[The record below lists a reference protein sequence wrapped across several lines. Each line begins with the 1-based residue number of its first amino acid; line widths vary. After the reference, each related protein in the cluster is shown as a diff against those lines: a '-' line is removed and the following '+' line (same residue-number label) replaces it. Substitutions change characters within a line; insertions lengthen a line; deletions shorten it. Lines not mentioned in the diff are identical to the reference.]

1 MPKKNIDCGMG
12 LERVTSILQEK
23 MSNYDTDAF
32 TPIFDAIQKVGW
44 FWSCCILLMYYV
56 KTFRHYKNICGIK
69 AACSMLFADLTSIVK
84 VGIETTMM
92 LALNSKLIVFYFE
105 YVRFFVVLTC
115 MCVHLCC

>member
-44 FWSCCILLMYYV
+44 FWSCCILLMYSV
-56 KTFRHYKNICGIK
+56 KTYIHYKNISAVK
-69 AACSMLFADLTSIVK
+69 AACSMLFADLTSIAK
-84 VGIETTMM
+84 VDIETTMM
-92 LALNSKLIVFYFE
+92 LALNSKLKIFYCE
-105 YVRFFVVLTC
+105 YVMFFVVLTC
-115 MCVHLCC
+115 MRVHLRC